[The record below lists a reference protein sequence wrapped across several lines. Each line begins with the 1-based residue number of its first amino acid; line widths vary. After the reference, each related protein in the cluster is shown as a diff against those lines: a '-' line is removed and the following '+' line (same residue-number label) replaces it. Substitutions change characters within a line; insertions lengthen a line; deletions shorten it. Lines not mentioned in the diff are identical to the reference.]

1 MYSTCMFC
9 NKPLGANEVL
19 ETFPVGRRLAFD
31 SDRGRLWVVCT
42 TCARWNLTPLEERW
56 EAVEDCERLYRET
69 RTRVST
75 ENIGLAR
82 LREGLELVRIGRPV
96 TGEFAAWRYGDQ
108 FGRRRKKAI
117 LVGAG
122 VTVAFGAFVFGSF
135 ATGAAAS
142 GLLGQSGNSI
152 NLFVN
157 GRTRVR
163 FRDEEGKL
171 VKLRGWDLQRARLLT
186 PEQAGG
192 EWELTVGRKGKERQY
207 SGEPALRYAG
217 KVLPGINAGGGSPKV
232 VTAAVER
239 IEEVGGPEAFLE
251 RGVSGTEYV
260 RLGRST
266 KRKSGIISRVDKPT
280 RLALEMA
287 LHEEQERRAMQ
298 GELWVLEAAWREAE
312 EIAAISDNLLL
323 PEGAEDF
330 VADHRAAEGETPAD
344 PGPPAD
350 SGVR

>member
-9 NKPLGANEVL
+9 NKPLGTNAVL

-42 TCARWNLTPLEERW
+42 KCVRWNLTPLEERW

-108 FGRRRKKAI
+108 FGRRRKKAL

-122 VTVAFGAFVFGSF
+122 ATAVFGAFVFGSVV
-135 ATGAAAS
+135 TGAAAS
-142 GLLGQSGNSI
+142 GLLAQSGNFV

-163 FRDEEGKL
+163 FRDEEGNL
-171 VKLRGWDLQRARLLT
+171 VKLKGWDLQRARLLT

-192 EWELTVGRKGKERQY
+192 EWELTVGRKGKERQF
-207 SGEPALRYAG
+207 SGEPALCYAG
-217 KVLPGINAGGGSPKV
+217 KVLPGINEAGGSPKV

-239 IEEVGGPEAFLE
+239 IEEIGGPEAFLE
-251 RGVSGTEYV
+251 RGLPKDLDP
-260 RLGRST
+260 RKGRT
-266 KRKSGIISRVDKPT
+266 RFKEAGMIGKQDKPT

-287 LHEEQERRAMQ
+287 LHEEQERRAME

-323 PEGAEDF
+323 PAGAEDF
-330 VADHRAAEGETPAD
+330 VAEHSRR
-344 PGPPAD
+344 PGDDA
-350 SGVR
+350 SAGR